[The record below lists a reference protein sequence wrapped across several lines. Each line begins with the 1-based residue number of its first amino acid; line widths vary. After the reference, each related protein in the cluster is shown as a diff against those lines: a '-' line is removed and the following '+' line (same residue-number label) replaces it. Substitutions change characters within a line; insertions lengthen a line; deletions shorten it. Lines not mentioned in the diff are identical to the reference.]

1 MSTTRLIVALVL
13 YVFVAPTWA
22 QAADKVAKAAHD
34 ATLYASKDTWAVAMI
49 EAREAVQQ
57 AQRSY
62 PSFTSEVMHGSDS
75 PRQIAFDVS
84 GQEDL
89 WLLVDTG
96 GNPNGPDF
104 AVWADTRL
112 IDKKGAEIPLNRL
125 HSIDVNVRDRG
136 LYINMT
142 ADRRPLKIGERVF
155 EHGLWMTPGVAHFK
169 LNKRYQRLEAT
180 IGVESAAHKGGN
192 VRFQLLTRPQVEVWS
207 SLEKD
212 FPMECD
218 WMAQDLEGAGYARP
232 PSPYA
237 LQSYPARWFTA
248 EADAD
253 VEKKMILNVLEEL
266 GPRAADL
273 RAQLER
279 LDKVAPHS
287 RPWLDLYVKACQ
299 LRRQLRL
306 ESMVAKCRSFVFTKH
321 YTMGGSHYAY
331 TENQTDGHTEWNF
344 APGTALCLAEMD
356 GTAVKVQTL
365 IEDSN
370 GVIRDPDVSYDGRRI
385 LFAWKKSRDE
395 DDYHL
400 YEMDLATKQIRQ
412 LTFGLGVADYE
423 GAYLPNGD
431 IVFNSSRCVQI
442 VDCWKTQVSNLY
454 TCDKDGKYLRRLSF
468 DQVHTNY
475 PAVTEDG
482 RVLYTRWEYNDRGQI
497 YPQALFQ
504 MNADGTGQT
513 EFYGNNSWFPTT
525 ILHARNIFGTQK
537 VVAIATGHH
546 SRQTGKLI
554 VIDPA
559 KGRQENAGVQLVA
572 PVRDTPAVH
581 VDAYGQDGELFQY
594 PYPLSETQYLTSYSH
609 GGWICKPLLFGV
621 YFTTADGRREL
632 LAADPKVSCNQAVP
646 VKSRVVH
653 QSRPNLVDY
662 RKNTGAY
669 YVQDIYVGPGLEG
682 IPRGTVKKLRVIA
695 LDFRAALVGGN
706 GNGGPAGGAFVAT
719 PVSVSNGCWD
729 PKIVLGEVD
738 VAEDGSAFFTV
749 PARTPIYFQA
759 IDGKGHMVQTMRSW
773 STLQP
778 GETGACIGCHESKNA
793 APLPYAASTMAL
805 SGGPKPL
812 KPFYGPARG
821 FSFKKEIQPIL
832 NARCVS
838 CHYDR
843 SKLPALA
850 NDPIATAQPA
860 AAKGAKKSF
869 SLLAEETVDAAAKRR
884 WSDGFLALTNSRR
897 PDPNKAFQGQSGP
910 MVDWVS
916 PQSAPPML
924 PPYANGAA
932 KSKLMTLLEEGHK
945 GVKLS
950 REELDKIA
958 CWIDL
963 AIPYCGDY
971 VEANAW
977 TPEEMKKYEY
987 YLAKR
992 KTLEEQEQRNIAQY
1006 LEQRQGK

>member
-1 MSTTRLIVALVL
+1 MRMNRLITALTLCVL
-13 YVFVAPTWA
+13 VAPTWSR
-22 QAADKVAKAAHD
+22 AADKASAKAFHTAQ
-34 ATLYASKDTWAVAMI
+34 DTWAASMV
-49 EAREAVQQ
+49 EARNAMLG
-57 AQRSY
+57 ANRF
-62 PSFTSEVMHGSDS
+62 PSFTSEVMHGSDA
-75 PRQIAFDVS
+75 PRPITFDVS
-84 GQEDL
+84 GQDDL
-89 WLLVDTG
+89 WLMVDTG
-96 GNPNGPDF
+96 GKSGPDF
-104 AVWADTRL
+104 GVWANPRL
-112 IDKKGAEIPLNRL
+112 IDNKGKEVPLKRL
-125 HSIDVNVRDRG
+125 GAMDVNVRDRG
-136 LYINMT
+136 FIVNQT
-142 ADRRPLKIGERVF
+142 PDRKPLVIGGQAI
-155 EHGLWMTPGVAHFK
+155 EHGFWMTSGAVHYK
-169 LNKRYQRLEAT
+169 LDKKYQRVEAT
-180 IGVESAAHKGGN
+180 IGVEAKAGKGGN
-192 VRFQLLTRPQVEVWS
+192 VRFQLLTRPRIELWS
-207 SLEKD
+207 SVEKD

-218 WMAQDLEGAGYARP
+218 WMRQDLAGAGFSLSA
-232 PSPYA
+232 SSSA
-237 LQSYPARWFTA
+237 LDSYPVRWFTA
-248 EADAD
+248 AAETD

-266 GPRAADL
+266 GPRGADL
-273 RAQLER
+273 RTELAR
-279 LDKVAPHS
+279 LDGAAAHG
-287 RPWLDLYVKACQ
+287 RPLLDLYVKACQ

-306 ESMVAKCRSFVFTKH
+306 APMVAKCRTFVFTKH
-321 YTMGGSHYAY
+321 YNMGGSHYAY

-344 APGTALCLAEMD
+344 HPGSALCLAEMD
-356 GTAVKVQTL
+356 GATAKVQTL
-365 IEDSN
+365 IDDPN

-385 LFAWKKSRDE
+385 LFAWKKSRDQ

-475 PAVTEDG
+475 PAVTDDG

-504 MNADGTGQT
+504 MNSDGTGQT

-525 ILHARNIFGTQK
+525 ILHARNISGTQK
-537 VVAIATGHH
+537 VLAIATGHH

-572 PVRDTPAVH
+572 PVRETPAVH
-581 VDAYGQDGELFQY
+581 VDSYGQDGELFQY
-594 PYPLSETQYLTSYSH
+594 PYPLGETEYLTAYNPD
-609 GGWICKPLLFGV
+609 GWIRKPLLFGI
-621 YFTTADGRREL
+621 YFTTVDGRREL
-632 LAADPKVSCNQAVP
+632 LTTDPKVSCNQAVP

-662 RKNTGAY
+662 RKNTGAF
-669 YVQDIYVGPGLEG
+669 YVQDIYAGPGLEG

-729 PKIVLGEVD
+729 PKIVLGEID

-778 GETGACIGCHESKNA
+778 GETAACIGCHESKNA

-805 SGGPKPL
+805 GGGPKPL
-812 KPFYGPARG
+812 KPFHGPARG

-843 SKLPALA
+843 SKVPALA
-850 NDPIATAQPA
+850 GANIATTQRP
-860 AAKGAKKSF
+860 AAKGTEKAF
-869 SLLAEETVDAAAKRR
+869 SLLADETVDEGAKRR

-897 PDPNKAFQGQSGP
+897 PEPGRAFQGQSGS
-910 MVDWVS
+910 MVDWIS
-916 PQSAPPML
+916 PQSVPSML
-924 PPYANGAA
+924 PPYSAGAS

-945 GVKLS
+945 DVKLS

-963 AIPYCGDY
+963 VIPYCGDY

-977 TPEEMKKYEY
+977 TPEEMKQYEY
-987 YLAKR
+987 YLGKR
-992 KTLEEQEQRNIAQY
+992 KMLEEQEQRNIAQY
-1006 LEQRQGK
+1006 LEQLHKK